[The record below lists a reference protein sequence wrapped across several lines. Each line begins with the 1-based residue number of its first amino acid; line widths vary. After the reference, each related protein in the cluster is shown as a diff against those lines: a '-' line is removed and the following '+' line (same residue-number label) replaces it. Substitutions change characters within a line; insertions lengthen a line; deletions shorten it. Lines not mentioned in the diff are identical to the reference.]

1 MPSYSHDLLLARA
14 EELHLDI
21 TRKDFP
27 IVVRQYGKDGAA
39 LEAASMAAAGFNKPL
54 EEITATECYS
64 CLANLES
71 DLEEMF
77 GEPDEKDLVEE
88 DESDDAGNVSAE
100 QDEPDCEEMEADG
113 CDPTDD
119 DDRWQQEGDY
129 AATHDTDVSYVSF
142 FKKGSS
148 WFTQIDNAAAV
159 FFAKWNKWPNALV
172 MSQKT
177 TDYFTDQL
185 LEQKNSFDTKEAFQ
199 KFLAFHGGADMPYD
213 DSGSSDARDESDI
226 RSEERRVG

>member
-14 EELHLDI
+14 KELHLDI

-77 GEPDEKDLVEE
+77 GEPDEKDLVAE
-88 DESDDAGNVSAE
+88 DESDDTGNVSAE

-119 DDRWQQEGDY
+119 DDRWQQERDY
-129 AATHDTDVSYVSF
+129 AATHDTDLSYVSF
-142 FKKGSS
+142 FKKGSP
-148 WFTQIDNAAAV
+148 WYMQIDKAAAV
-159 FFAKWNKWPNALV
+159 FFAKWNRWPNALV
-172 MSQKT
+172 ELT
-177 TDYFTDQL
+177 L
-185 LEQKNSFDTKEAFQ
+185 L
-199 KFLAFHGGADMPYD
+199 H
-213 DSGSSDARDESDI
+213 
-226 RSEERRVG
+226 